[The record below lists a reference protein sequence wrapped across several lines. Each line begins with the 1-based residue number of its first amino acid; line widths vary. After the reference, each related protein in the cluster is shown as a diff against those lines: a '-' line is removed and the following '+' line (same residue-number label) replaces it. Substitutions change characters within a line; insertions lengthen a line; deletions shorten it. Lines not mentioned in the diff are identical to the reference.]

1 MIKRNTLLCL
11 TDDKLVEI
19 LSDLSGHDKNH
30 HIHNEII
37 KSIQLVSCNLKFT
50 ANGPNAVKER
60 QGKKKK
66 NKRKKSL
73 ALLIL
78 YLMNL

>member
-1 MIKRNTLLCL
+1 MIKKNTLLCL
-11 TDDKLVEI
+11 TADIPVEI
-19 LSDLSGHDKNH
+19 LFDLSRHDKNH

-60 QGKKKK
+60 QEGKK
-66 NKRKKSL
+66 NYRKKPL

-78 YLMNL
+78 